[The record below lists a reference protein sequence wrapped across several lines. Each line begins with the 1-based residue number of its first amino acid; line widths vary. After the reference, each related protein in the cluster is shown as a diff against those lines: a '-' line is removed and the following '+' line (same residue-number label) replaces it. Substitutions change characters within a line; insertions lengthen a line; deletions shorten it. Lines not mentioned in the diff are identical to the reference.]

1 MLGQV
6 WLAISVKHIQC
17 IFLKHRWHAW
27 ESNPGRQDG
36 RRRRI
41 HWAMAAPQFSAL
53 YKKLSLLPD
62 TIFSQWRRRRR
73 REEVWILWNRRW
85 ELDWNWKKRERRRR
99 RRRRRRRMEIF
110 LHLFLI
116 DGCWGRAN
124 TFAQSKHTP
133 NESKFLFKNVS
144 LARYN
149 EEILTLLSIDKIRP

>member
-27 ESNPGRQDG
+27 ESNSGWQDG

-133 NESKFLFKNVS
+133 NESSSSSKMFLWPDTMR
-144 LARYN
+144 RY
-149 EEILTLLSIDKIRP
+149 